1 MIEFIALSLVFSLF
15 YLLVFSRER
24 IASIISSPVLS
35 SSKHR

>member
-24 IASIISSPVLS
+24 IASIVSSPVLIP
-35 SSKHR
+35 SKHR